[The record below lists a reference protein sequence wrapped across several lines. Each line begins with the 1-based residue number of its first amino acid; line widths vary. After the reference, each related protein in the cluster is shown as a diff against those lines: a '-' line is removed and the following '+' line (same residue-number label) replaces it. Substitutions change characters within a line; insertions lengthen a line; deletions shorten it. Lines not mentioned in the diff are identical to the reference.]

1 MSKNMKT
8 NRETVLLLPDIR
20 SAHNVG
26 SIFRTADAAGVS
38 RIVLVGFTPRP
49 IDKFGRIQKEIAKTA
64 LGGEVSVPWKYEKS
78 VTKAI
83 ADLKQEGFTI
93 VAIEQ
98 SEMSVD
104 YRKFKTKKKVA
115 LIVGNEVKGLPK
127 KILNTC
133 DSIIEIPMRGKKESL
148 NVGVAAG
155 IALFQLL
162 GE

>member
-1 MSKNMKT
+1 MSKKIKIDKEMIL
-8 NRETVLLLPDIR
+8 VLPDIR

-78 VTKAI
+78 VAKAI

-98 SEMSVD
+98 SESSVD
-104 YRKFKTKKKVA
+104 YRKFKSPKKVA

-127 KILNTC
+127 RILDTC
-133 DSIIEIPMRGKKESL
+133 DSIIEISMQGKKESL
-148 NVGVAAG
+148 NVGVATG
-155 IALFQLL
+155 IVLFELL
-162 GE
+162 K